1 MTEENNEKK
10 YMNIDEF
17 VAEYCGPSCDRGGE
31 MDWGCSF
38 DGSCAKSRALKVELT
53 EELEKRS

>member
-1 MTEENNEKK
+1 MTEENNEKT

-31 MDWGCSF
+31 IDCSCSL
-38 DGSCAKSRALKVELT
+38 DGTCSKSRALK
-53 EELEKRS
+53 LEITGASGD

>member
-31 MDWGCSF
+31 IDCSCSL
-38 DGSCAKSRALKVELT
+38 DGTCSKSRALK
-53 EELEKRS
+53 LEITGASGD

>member
-31 MDWGCSF
+31 IDCCCSF
-38 DGSCAKSRALKVELT
+38 DGSCAKSRALKIELT
-53 EELEKRS
+53 EEIDSQS